1 MDQMRQQVEQ
11 NTPQTTGFTRDL
23 QTLKTNASA
32 SADELRQFINSL
44 KGRRPEDVLGSI
56 TGSGLVRATAQA
68 TAVTGVLLAAFT
80 LGPYLLRPAGTG
92 TTKAA
97 TSGPAP
103 ATAASA
109 PVSAAQPAS
118 TATANPAATDGP
130 SEANVQKAAQVMGLD
145 ETKAADPKVNPL
157 EKNLDKLLDG
167 VD

>member
-44 KGRRPEDVLGSI
+44 KGRRPEEVLGSI

-68 TAVTGVLLAAFT
+68 TVATGVLLAAFT
-80 LGPYLLRPAGTG
+80 LGPYFLRPAGTE
-92 TTKAA
+92 TAKAA
-97 TSGPAP
+97 TSAPPPA
-103 ATAASA
+103 AAASA
-109 PVSAAQPAS
+109 PATTAQPAS
-118 TATANPAATDGP
+118 AAAVNPAATDGP